1 MVLLDEVEKA
11 HPDVL
16 NVLLG
21 VLDDGRLTD
30 AKGRTVSFAN
40 TIVILTSNLGS
51 DALLEAGTNPDAQAM
66 ARKLALQAVHNHFR
80 PEFLNRLDEVR
91 KPLDLSRGPIRCT
104 VHVSESVSSH
114 PQIDPCSTVPLQSAS
129 SGKYELCHTLP
140 TVRPL
145 KFMRAD
151 RGVRQPQYPAAAGD
165 CAAHG

>member
-51 DALLEAGTNPDAQAM
+51 AALLEAGTNASAQEM
-66 ARKLALQAVHNHFR
+66 ARKLALQAVHQHFR

-91 KPLDLSRGPIRCT
+91 HPDPFFPSTPFDMGILVRLILTCQALTKVELSMATILGGEPA
-104 VHVSESVSSH
+104 VSTHTSCAVSARRS
-114 PQIDPCSTVPLQSAS
+114 
-129 SGKYELCHTLP
+129 
-140 TVRPL
+140 
-145 KFMRAD
+145 
-151 RGVRQPQYPAAAGD
+151 
-165 CAAHG
+165 